1 MKKNKLDRRY
11 LITIILV
18 VAVLILSFL
27 IYNKYNDNDSSE
39 INNYKKALYES
50 VLCQY
55 SYPLIEQEFNNI
67 TQYLPLKPC
76 VESCINEFRAL
87 GLNDTKFS
95 DDALINDNLV
105 KDIEITIRNCKL
117 SSSEEIN
124 NSQRINNEIFF
135 KCSVEGLNSIKANY
149 TYLN

>member
-1 MKKNKLDRRY
+1 MKNKKSDRKY

-18 VAVLILSFL
+18 IALIVLSFL
-27 IYNKYNDNDSSE
+27 IYNKSNGDNDSDL
-39 INNYKKALYES
+39 NNYKKALYES

-55 SYPLIEQEFNNI
+55 SCPLIEQEFNNI

-76 VESCINEFRAL
+76 VESCINQFRAL

-95 DDALINDNLV
+95 DETLINDNLV

-135 KCSVEGLNSIKANY
+135 KCSVDGLNSIKSNY

>member
-1 MKKNKLDRRY
+1 MKNKKSDRKY

-18 VAVLILSFL
+18 IALIVLSFL
-27 IYNKYNDNDSSE
+27 IYNKSNGDNDSDL
-39 INNYKKALYES
+39 NNYKKALYES

-55 SYPLIEQEFNNI
+55 SCPLIEQEFNNI

-76 VESCINEFRAL
+76 VESCINQFRAL

-95 DDALINDNLV
+95 DETLINDNLV
-105 KDIEITIRNCKL
+105 KDIEITIRACKL
-117 SSSEEIN
+117 SSSEEMN
-124 NSQRINNEIFF
+124 NTQRINNEIFF
-135 KCSVEGLNSIKANY
+135 KCSVDGLNSIKSNY